1 MIPRHNNLLIQSE
14 NYKTWKKEN
23 NKKEIGNILL
33 KHVYI
38 PVFNLAQKGGGPKP
52 LPPPPPHGSMYRS
65 WLHEIWQ
72 GYMYILNLA
81 ICCNYM

>member
-38 PVFNLAQKGGGPKP
+38 PVFNLAQKGGGQNPY
-52 LPPPPPHGSMYRS
+52 PHL
-65 WLHEIWQ
+65 LHMDPCTVA
-72 GYMYILNLA
+72 GYMKYGRDTCI
-81 ICCNYM
+81 Y